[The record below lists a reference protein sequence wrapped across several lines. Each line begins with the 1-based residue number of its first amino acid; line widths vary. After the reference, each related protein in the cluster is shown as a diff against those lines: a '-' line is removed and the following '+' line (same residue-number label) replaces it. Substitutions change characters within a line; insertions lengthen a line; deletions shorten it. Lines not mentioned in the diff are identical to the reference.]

1 VSLRLFIAAALVAL
15 LVVLWW
21 RVRQVQA
28 AHRRNGATVTAS
40 EVLDLL
46 LSAIKTGLLLAT
58 VVVLISATSYW
69 ASQNAVEGER
79 KIDTA
84 QCRTTAAQV
93 IAGRAFRDADVRSFE
108 LAVVNAVARVRLLER
123 RQDRLGDAGLTPGGY
138 AYVAQWIADDL
149 ALAREEV
156 TTNRAELA
164 ERLQR
169 RDEYEAQVLIPEC
182 PPDPDGEPGQPEG

>member
-1 VSLRLFIAAALVAL
+1 VSLRLIIAVALVVLMA
-15 LVVLWW
+15 VLWW
-21 RVRQVQA
+21 RVRKVQRA
-28 AHRRNGATVTAS
+28 ARRGGHGVTVA

-46 LSAIKTGLLLAT
+46 LSVVQVGLALAT
-58 VVVLISATSYW
+58 IVVLISATSYW
-69 ASQNAVEGER
+69 ASQNAIEGER